1 MGMLERLRR
10 LMGVHGCLSRCHG
23 RRIHWLNVRLRGN
36 DHGRARR
43 VGRHMLR
50 LLLRHWRHVAVWVV
64 HWLPSRVLLRVLL
77 RVEGR
82 WRAMVE
88 GVRVCVNG
96 RLRRRAIHVA
106 VVLLLAARLLVV
118 GNGRGHGVTAR
129 AQMVIHSET
138 MRRVA
143 GAMASSCLATLAI
156 RPGRP
161 GEKGRCC

>member
-1 MGMLERLRR
+1 
-10 LMGVHGCLSRCHG
+10 
-23 RRIHWLNVRLRGN
+23 
-36 DHGRARR
+36 
-43 VGRHMLR
+43 MLR
-50 LLLRHWRHVAVWVV
+50 LLLRHWRHVAVRVV

-88 GVRVCVNG
+88 GVRVCVDG

-143 GAMASSCLATLAI
+143 GAMASSCLATLVI